1 MADFEQVEEGD
12 EGRGNEEEKV
22 ETTEKKEKQIYDHP
36 IYKEISLTNGKI
48 NKMKKEEVKKV
59 LNEFGLDSRGVKEVL
74 QKRLKTYLKKEK
86 LRKAKIELEKKR
98 KIHYYCVIDF
108 EATCEKEN
116 PQDYKHEIIEFP
128 AVLVDGSTLEV
139 VDIFHQY
146 CRPVLKP
153 ILTEFCQELT
163 GITQDVVDNSMFF
176 GQVLDEFHIWLKKH
190 ELGTKHKM
198 AVVTDGP
205 WDIARFLVL
214 QCEISNIMLPKWSK
228 RWINLRKHYRNYY
241 KTRCK
246 LIDMLEN
253 LGLHFEGRPHCGLDD
268 SKNIARIMIKMIQ
281 DGWEPEF
288 NESLG

>member
-1 MADFEQVEEGD
+1 
-12 EGRGNEEEKV
+12 
-22 ETTEKKEKQIYDHP
+22 
-36 IYKEISLTNGKI
+36 
-48 NKMKKEEVKKV
+48 
-59 LNEFGLDSRGVKEVL
+59 
-74 QKRLKTYLKKEK
+74 
-86 LRKAKIELEKKR
+86 
-98 KIHYYCVIDF
+98 
-108 EATCEKEN
+108 
-116 PQDYKHEIIEFP
+116 
-128 AVLVDGSTLEV
+128 
-139 VDIFHQY
+139 
-146 CRPVLKP
+146 
-153 ILTEFCQELT
+153 
-163 GITQDVVDNSMFF
+163 MFF